1 MGGWP
6 ASRSAIVEASKLVP
20 DEIIENIGC
29 YGDED
34 DVRERLRAYE
44 GAGVDCLYAA
54 ADKALIDFLA
64 QGW

>member
-1 MGGWP
+1 M
-6 ASRSAIVEASKLVP
+6 EASKLVP

-29 YGDED
+29 YGSDDE
-34 DVRERLRAYE
+34 VRERLRAYE